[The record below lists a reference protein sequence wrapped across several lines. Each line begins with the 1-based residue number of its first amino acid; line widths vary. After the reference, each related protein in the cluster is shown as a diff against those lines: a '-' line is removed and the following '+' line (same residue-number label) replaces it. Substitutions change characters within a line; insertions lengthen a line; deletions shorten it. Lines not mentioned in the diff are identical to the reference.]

1 MIYII
6 AKILAIL
13 AVIAGFRFS
22 FKHWDGALLIT
33 LIINGVLM
41 SLIFMIPIGII
52 LIILTGLFNIL
63 GYVLIAGG
71 VGALAYFI
79 YEKVKM

>member
-13 AVIAGFRFS
+13 AVIAGFIFS
-22 FKHWDGALLIT
+22 YKHWDGGLLIT

-41 SLIFMIPIGII
+41 SLVFMIPVGII
-52 LIILTGLFNIL
+52 LIIIQGIFNIL
-63 GYVLIAGG
+63 GYVVIACGI
-71 VGALAYFI
+71 GALAYFI
-79 YEKVKM
+79 YEKVKG